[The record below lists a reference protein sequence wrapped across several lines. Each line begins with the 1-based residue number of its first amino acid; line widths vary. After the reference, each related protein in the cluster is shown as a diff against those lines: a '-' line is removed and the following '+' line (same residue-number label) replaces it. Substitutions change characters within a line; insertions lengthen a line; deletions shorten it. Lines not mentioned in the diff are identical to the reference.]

1 MYSLTETEKMGAASL
16 GLVGDAL
23 AWFQWENK
31 RRSITNWRILK
42 RLLLRHFRGHKRG
55 SLMEQW
61 MSVKQEGSIEDYE
74 KVFIQFASNLEE
86 EISESCLLENFI
98 KGLEWKIQTEL
109 KLMDP
114 VNMDEAHD
122 WAVKIEE
129 KLLAL
134 GLLNNQSGSG

>member
-1 MYSLTETEKMGAASL
+1 
-16 GLVGDAL
+16 
-23 AWFQWENK
+23 
-31 RRSITNWRILK
+31 
-42 RLLLRHFRGHKRG
+42 
-55 SLMEQW
+55 MEQW